1 MRGQYAGFSPPDLVK
16 YSTNSKEWTKMD
28 AASGPIARYG
38 HAMGTVDEDIY
49 LFGGWTSA
57 SGNVGR
63 RWRREVRVVCVHML
77 CSCVSGSVSGRVVA
91 G

>member
-28 AASGPIARYG
+28 AVSGPIARYG
-38 HAMGTVDEDIY
+38 HAMGT
-49 LFGGWTSA
+49 GGWTSA

-63 RWRREVRVVCVHML
+63 LWRREGESVVYWY
-77 CSCVSGSVSGRVVA
+77 SI
-91 G
+91 